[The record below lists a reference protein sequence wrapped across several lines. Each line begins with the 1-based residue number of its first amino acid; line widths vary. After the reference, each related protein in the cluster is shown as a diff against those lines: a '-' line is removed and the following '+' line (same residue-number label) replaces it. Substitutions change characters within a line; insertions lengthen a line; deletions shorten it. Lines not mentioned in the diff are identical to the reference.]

1 MKIRTIKKAIE
12 IYMPRDIC
20 WVGSIR
26 IGYNKYY
33 FYLNYLKGDW
43 HKDSVEFVLEEKD
56 KPSMLRPV
64 HERNLD
70 PALKQVLALTGID
83 TAPYL
88 VWYGKFQ
95 EGYYNKFRPTGM
107 LEANAVLIMRAF
119 NNGDDVRGE
128 DFVDQIGAIDG
139 ACWWHRIFEK
149 EPLRTD
155 SNAGYESWIL
165 PYSAHSTAW
174 KDKILGGSTEIPAEL
189 SDAYGDT
196 EMEKRYNLPVAQVSA
211 RRYNLPNAITG

>member
-20 WVGSIR
+20 RVGSIR

-64 HERNLD
+64 DERNLD

-83 TAPYL
+83 TAPYS

-95 EGYYNKFRPTGM
+95 EA
-107 LEANAVLIMRAF
+107 EAVLVMRAF
-119 NNGDDVRGE
+119 NNCDDVRGE

-139 ACWWHRIFEK
+139 VCWWNRIFDRD
-149 EPLRTD
+149 PLRTD
-155 SNAGYESWIL
+155 SNAGFESWIF
-165 PYSAHSTAW
+165 PYSAHNTTW
-174 KDKILGGSTEIPAEL
+174 KDKILGKSTEMPVEL
-189 SDAYGDT
+189 SDVYDDT
-196 EMEKRYNLPVAQVSA
+196 EMG
-211 RRYNLPNAITG
+211 RRFNLPNAITG